1 MAKPKILIV
10 EDEWIIANDLKTSLT
25 NLGYI
30 VPSIAATG
38 TEAIEYVKTKKI
50 NLVLMDIVLQGDKDG
65 IQTAK
70 EIISGFDIPVIYLT
84 AYTDEA
90 ILKQAKKS
98 GAYGYLVKPF
108 KDREM
113 QATIELALYKH
124 EMEKKLKA
132 SEDQLYTT
140 LISINDAVISTDNTG
155 LIIFMN
161 PLAESLTGWK
171 LENARKKNLEDVFN
185 VRLEGNGKKHVN
197 PVCEIIR
204 EGLTITQSNYL
215 LHPRNGV
222 NKSIELSSAPIK
234 NDKGHINGVV
244 IVFRDITSRI
254 QTEKELETY
263 RQQLEQITEE
273 RTAKLKMFSEIVEQS
288 PVGVQILD
296 LDGSIFYSNKAVEEI
311 CGFSHEEL
319 AGEIIGELTADPEF
333 SQREII
339 PSLNKSGRW
348 DGELLLKHKKGKV
361 IPVWLAAFI
370 VNDQNN
376 QPMGIISIVR
386 DLTERKMSED
396 ALKVSETKFRTLFN
410 QASDSIFLL
419 SFSPDGLIIEDTN
432 DASSIMHGYSREEMI
447 GKPISFLDDLD
458 TRVHVK
464 ERIRRLQKGET
475 LSFEGRHVRKDG
487 SIFPVDVSAQ
497 LIHIAENP
505 YVLALDRDITER
517 KQIED
522 DLLKHQ
528 EQLEELVKERAR
540 ELLEANKNLKIEVN
554 VRKLAE
560 KKLLDYQKQLQLLTS
575 QLSLIEENEKR
586 RIATE
591 LHDCI
596 GQTLA
601 LSKIKLGLLN
611 KSAPTEE
618 LRKSIKEILHLI
630 EQTIKE
636 TRTLTFELSPPILY
650 ELGLSQAV
658 KWLIDQFREKHGLD
672 IELIDD
678 GRDKPFNNN
687 TRFFLFQ
694 AIRELLVN
702 VVKHAQATKASIIM
716 TREDSNFRIILE
728 DNGVGFSK
736 PSVNHDGYGLFNIRE
751 RMNHI
756 NGQFEIK
763 SVSGRGT
770 RVTLV
775 APLMIDEKLVI
786 RS

>member
-1 MAKPKILIV
+1 MAKPEILIV
-10 EDEWIIANDLKTSLT
+10 EDEWIIASDLKTSLT

-38 TEAIEYVKTKKI
+38 SEAIEYVRTKKI
-50 NLVLMDIVLQGDKDG
+50 DLVLMDIVLQGERDG
-65 IQTAK
+65 IETAK
-70 EIISGFDIPVIYLT
+70 EIISSFDIPVIYLT

-90 ILKQAKKS
+90 ILEQAKKS
-98 GAYGYLVKPF
+98 GGCGYLVKPF

-124 EMEKKLKA
+124 EMENKLKA
-132 SEDQLYTT
+132 SQSQLYTT

-171 LENARKKNLEDVFN
+171 LENARKKNLAEIFSIMSDEKGREDDDP
-185 VRLEGNGKKHVN
+185 LSK
-197 PVCEIIR
+197 IIN
-204 EGLTITQSNYL
+204 EGLTITQTSYI
-215 LHPRNGV
+215 LHSPQKINRA
-222 NKSIELSSAPIK
+222 IELSSAPIK
-234 NDKGHINGVV
+234 NDKGNINGVV

-254 QTEKELETY
+254 QTEKELEEY
-263 RQQLEQITEE
+263 RKRLEQITEE
-273 RTAKLKMFSEIVEQS
+273 RTAKLKLFSDIVEKS
-288 PVGVQILD
+288 PDGVQIVD
-296 LDGSIFYSNKAVEEI
+296 LDGHIFYSNSAVEKI

-319 AGEIIGELTADPEF
+319 VGENVAVMNADPEF
-333 SQREII
+333 AEREILPEI
-339 PSLNKSGRW
+339 KKNGKW
-348 DGELLLKHKKGKV
+348 DGELIIKHKNGKMC
-361 IPVWLAAFI
+361 PVWLAAFI
-370 VNDQNN
+370 VNDSDG
-376 QPMGIISIVR
+376 QPICMIGIIR
-386 DLTERKMSED
+386 DLTERMMAED
-396 ALKVSETKFRTLFN
+396 ALKKSETKFRTLFN
-410 QASDSIFLL
+410 EASDSIFLL
-419 SFSPDGLIIEDTN
+419 SFTQGGLIIEDTN
-432 DASSIMHGYSREEMI
+432 DAALMMHGYSREEMI
-447 GKPISFLDDLD
+447 GQPIAFLDDPD
-458 TRVHVK
+458 SAKHIM
-464 ERIRRLQKGET
+464 ERSLRLQGGEKVT
-475 LSFEGRHVRKDG
+475 FEGRHVRKDG
-487 SIFPVDVSAQ
+487 SRFSVDVSAQ
-497 LIHIAENP
+497 LVHIGENP
-505 YVLALDRDITER
+505 YVLAIDRDITER
-517 KQIED
+517 KRTEENI
-522 DLLKHQ
+522 LKHH
-528 EQLEELVKERAR
+528 EQLEGLVRERAR
-540 ELLEANKNLKIEVN
+540 ELLEANKNLKVEVR
-554 VRKLAE
+554 VRKTAE

-601 LSKIKLGLLN
+601 LAKIKLGLLN
-611 KSAPTEE
+611 KSAPSEE
-618 LRKSIKEILHLI
+618 LKNNIREILHLI

-650 ELGLSQAV
+650 ELGLSQAI

-678 GRDKPFNNN
+678 GQDKPFNNN

-702 VVKHAQATKASIIM
+702 VVKHAQATKANIIM
-716 TREDSNFRIILE
+716 TQEANNLRIVLE
-728 DNGVGFSK
+728 DDGIGFFK
-736 PSVNHDGYGLFNIRE
+736 PSLNYDGYGLFNIRE

-763 SVSGRGT
+763 SIPGRGT

-775 APLMIDEKLVI
+775 APLMFDNKVSI

>member
-10 EDEWIIANDLKTSLT
+10 EDEWIIADDLRTSLT
-25 NLGYI
+25 SSGYI

-38 TEAIEYVKTKKI
+38 AEAIEYVKSRKI
-50 NLVLMDIVLQGDKDG
+50 NLVLMDIVLQGEMDG
-65 IQTAK
+65 IEAAK
-70 EIISGFDIPVIYLT
+70 EIISRFDIPVIYLT

-90 ILKQAKKS
+90 ILKEAKKS

-108 KDREM
+108 KDGEM
-113 QATIELALYKH
+113 FATIELALYKH

-132 SEDQLYTT
+132 SQDKLYTT

-155 LIIFMN
+155 QIIFMN
-161 PLAESLTGWK
+161 PVAESLTGWK
-171 LENARKKNLEDVFN
+171 LDNAGKKSLEDIFN
-185 VRLEGNGKKHVN
+185 IRSGGKGEDN
-197 PVCEIIR
+197 PVSKIVR
-204 EGLTITQSNYL
+204 EGLTTTQASYIL
-215 LHPRNGV
+215 CPRDGLD
-222 NKSIELSSAPIK
+222 KCIELSSAPIK
-234 NDKGHINGVV
+234 NDKGNINGVV
-244 IVFRDITSRI
+244 IVFRDITRRI
-254 QTEKELETY
+254 QTEKELEEY
-263 RQQLEQITEE
+263 RKQLERITEE
-273 RTAKLKMFSEIVEQS
+273 RTAKLKMFSEIVEKS

-296 LDGSIFYSNKAVEEI
+296 LDGSMFYSNNAVEKI

-319 AGEIIGELTADPEF
+319 AGKIIGDITADPEF
-333 SQREII
+333 ADREIL
-339 PSLNKSGRW
+339 PSLNKSERW
-348 DGELLLKHKKGKV
+348 DGELLLKHKNGKV
-361 IPVWLAAFI
+361 KPVWLAAFI

-386 DLTERKMSED
+386 DLTERKMAED
-396 ALKVSETKFRTLFN
+396 ALKESETKFRTLFN

-419 SFSPDGLIIEDTN
+419 SFTPEGLVIEDTN
-432 DASSIMHGYSREEMI
+432 DAASIMHGYSREEMI
-447 GKPISFLDDLD
+447 GKPIAFLDD
-458 TRVHVK
+458 TETSEHIK
-464 ERIRRLQKGET
+464 ERTGRLEKGDT
-475 LSFEGRHVRKDG
+475 VSFEGRHMRKDG
-487 SIFPVDVSAQ
+487 SLFPVDISAQ
-497 LIHIAENP
+497 LIHIGENP
-505 YVLALDRDITER
+505 YVLAIDRDITER
-517 KQIED
+517 KQVEEN
-522 DLLKHQ
+522 LLRHQ

-540 ELLEANKNLKIEVN
+540 ELLEANKNLKVEVN

-611 KSAPTEE
+611 KSVQSEE
-618 LRKSIKEILHLI
+618 LKKNIKEILHLI

-650 ELGLSQAV
+650 ELGLGQAI

-678 GRDKPFNNN
+678 GLDKPFNNN

-702 VVKHAQATKASIIM
+702 VVKHAQATKANIIM
-716 TREDSNFRIILE
+716 TRDDRNLRIILE
-728 DNGVGFSK
+728 DDGVGFPK
-736 PSVNHDGYGLFNIRE
+736 PSVNYDGYGLFNIRE

-756 NGQFEIK
+756 NGQFDIK
-763 SVSGRGT
+763 SIPGRGT

-775 APLMIDEKLVI
+775 APLMFDNKLI
-786 RS
+786 NRS

>member
-1 MAKPKILIV
+1 MAKPRILIV
-10 EDEWIIANDLKTSLT
+10 EDEWIIANDLKSSLT

-65 IQTAK
+65 IETAK

-185 VRLEGNGKKHVN
+185 VRLEGNGKKNVN

-254 QTEKELETY
+254 QTEKELEEY
-263 RQQLEQITEE
+263 RKQLEQITEE
-273 RTAKLKMFSEIVEQS
+273 RTAKLKMFSEIVEKS
-288 PVGVQILD
+288 PDGVQILD

-319 AGEIIGELTADPEF
+319 AGKIIGEITADPEF
-333 SQREII
+333 ADREIM
-339 PSLNKSGRW
+339 PSLNKYGRW

-361 IPVWLAAFI
+361 IPIWLAAFI
-370 VNDQNN
+370 VNDHNN
-376 QPMGIISIVR
+376 QPIGIISIVR
-386 DLTERKMSED
+386 DLTERRMAED

-410 QASDSIFLL
+410 QASDSIFLM
-419 SFSPDGLIIEDTN
+419 SFSPQGLIIEDTN
-432 DASSIMHGYSREEMI
+432 DAASMMHGYSREQMI
-447 GKPISFLDDLD
+447 GKPIAFLDDPD
-458 TRVHVK
+458 TESRVK
-464 ERIRRLQKGET
+464 ERIKRVQIGEK
-475 LSFEGRHVRKDG
+475 LSFEGSHVRKDG
-487 SIFPVDVSAQ
+487 STFPVDVSAQ
-497 LIHIAENP
+497 LIYIAEKP
-505 YVLALDRDITER
+505 YVLAIDRDITER

-528 EQLEELVKERAR
+528 EQLEDLVKERAR
-540 ELLEANKNLKIEVN
+540 ELLEANKHLKIEVN

-672 IELIDD
+672 IELVDD

-702 VVKHAQATKASIIM
+702 VVKHAQATRASIIM
-716 TREDSNFRIILE
+716 TKDDSNLRIIME

-756 NGQFEIK
+756 DGQFEIK

-775 APLMIDEKLVI
+775 APLMIDE
-786 RS
+786 

>member
-1 MAKPKILIV
+1 MANPQILIV
-10 EDEWIIANDLKTSLT
+10 EDEWIIANDLKSSLT
-25 NLGYI
+25 QLGYI
-30 VPSIAATG
+30 VPSIASTG
-38 TEAIEYVKTKKI
+38 IEAIEYVKTKTI
-50 NLVLMDIVLQGDKDG
+50 NLVLMDIVLQGEMDG
-65 IQTAK
+65 IEAAR
-70 EIISGFDIPVIYLT
+70 EIISNFDIPVIYLT

-90 ILKQAKKS
+90 ILMQAKKS

-124 EMEKKLKA
+124 EMENRLKE
-132 SEDQLYTT
+132 SENQLYTT
-140 LISINDAVISTDNTG
+140 LVSINDAVISTDKAG

-161 PLAESLTGWK
+161 PVAESLTGWK
-171 LENARKKNLEDVFN
+171 LQKARRKRLEDILN
-185 VRLEGNGKKHVN
+185 IDIDKKDGLHDN
-197 PVCEIIR
+197 PVREIIS
-204 EGLTITQSNYL
+204 EGLTVTQASYVCCPL
-215 LHPRNGV
+215 KGP
-222 NKSIELSSAPIK
+222 KISIELSSAPIK
-234 NDKGHINGVV
+234 NDKGNISGAV
-244 IVFRDITSRI
+244 IVFRDVTSRI
-254 QTEKELETY
+254 QAEKDLEEY
-263 RQQLEQITEE
+263 RKQLEQITEE
-273 RTAKLKMFSEIVEQS
+273 RTAKLKLFSEIVEKS
-288 PVGVQILD
+288 PVGIQVLD
-296 LDGSIFYSNKAVEEI
+296 MDGSIFYSNHAVEEM
-311 CGFSHEEL
+311 CGFSHDEL
-319 AGEIIGELTADPEF
+319 AGQIIDKITAESGF
-333 SQREII
+333 AKREIV
-339 PSLNKSGRW
+339 PSINKGGRW
-348 DGELLLKHKKGKV
+348 DGELVLKHKKGKE

-370 VNDQNN
+370 VNDQND
-376 QPMGIISIVR
+376 QPMGIISIIR
-386 DLTERKMSED
+386 DLTERRMAED
-396 ALKVSETKFRTLFN
+396 ALRESESKFRTLFN

-419 SFSPDGLIIEDTN
+419 SFSPEGLIIEDTN
-432 DASSIMHGYSREEMI
+432 DAALIMHGYSREEMI
-447 GKPISFLDDLD
+447 GRPISFLDEPD
-458 TRVHVK
+458 TQKHIKART
-464 ERIRRLQKGET
+464 RRLRKGET
-475 LSFEGRHVRKDG
+475 VSFEGRHVRKDG
-487 SIFPVDVSAQ
+487 STFPVDVSAQ
-497 LIHIAENP
+497 LIHIAEKR
-505 YVLALDRDITER
+505 YVLAIDRDITER
-517 KQIED
+517 KQVEEN
-522 DLLKHQ
+522 LLKHQ

-540 ELLEANKNLKIEVN
+540 ELLEANKNLKVEVN

-611 KSAPTEE
+611 KAAPSEE

-650 ELGLSQAV
+650 ELGLGQAI

-678 GRDKPFNNN
+678 GQDKPFSHN
-687 TRFFLFQ
+687 TRFFIFQ

-702 VVKHAQATKASIIM
+702 IVKHAQATKVNIIM
-716 TREDSNFRIILE
+716 KRDDDHLRVIIE

-736 PSVNHDGYGLFNIRE
+736 PSLNYDGYGLFNIRE

-763 SVSGRGT
+763 SISGRGT

-775 APLMIDEKLVI
+775 APLMIDHKLVE

>member
-1 MAKPKILIV
+1 MVKSKILIV

-25 NLGYI
+25 DLGYI
-30 VPSIAATG
+30 VSSIASSG
-38 TEAIEYVKTKKI
+38 TEAIECIKTKKI
-50 NLVLMDIVLQGDKDG
+50 NLVLMDIVLQGEMDG
-65 IQTAK
+65 IETAK
-70 EIISGFDIPVIYLT
+70 EIISCFDIPVIYLT

-90 ILKQAKKS
+90 ILRQAKKS

-108 KDREM
+108 KDKEM

-124 EMEKKLKA
+124 EMEKKLRE
-132 SEDQLYTT
+132 SQDQLYTT
-140 LISINDAVISTDNTG
+140 LVSINDAVITTDNTG
-155 LIIFMN
+155 LIMFMN

-171 LENARKKNLEDVFN
+171 VEKAIKKSLKDIFN
-185 VRLEGNGKKHVN
+185 VRSDGEGTENENTVGQIVSD
-197 PVCEIIR
+197 
-204 EGLTITQSNYL
+204 GLTITQANYI
-215 LHPRNGV
+215 LHPRKGLT
-222 NKSIELSSAPIK
+222 KSIELSSAPIK
-234 NDKGHINGVV
+234 NDKGNINGVV
-244 IVFRDITSRI
+244 IVFRDISSRI
-254 QTEKELETY
+254 QTEKELEEY
-263 RQQLEQITEE
+263 RKQLEQITEE
-273 RTAKLKMFSEIVEQS
+273 RTAKLKMFSEIVEKS

-296 LDGSIFYSNKAVEEI
+296 LDGTIFYSNKAIEEI

-319 AGEIIGELTADPEF
+319 VGEIIEEITADPEF
-333 SQREII
+333 AKREII
-339 PSLNKSGRW
+339 QSINKSGRW
-348 DGELLLKHKKGKV
+348 DGELLLKHKKSKV
-361 IPVWLAAFI
+361 IPIWLAAFT

-376 QPMGIISIVR
+376 QPIGIISIVR
-386 DLTERKMSED
+386 DLTERKKAED
-396 ALKVSETKFRTLFN
+396 ALKESETKFRTLFN

-419 SFSPDGLIIEDTN
+419 AITPDGLMIEDTN
-432 DASSIMHGYSREEMI
+432 GAASVMHGYSREEMI
-447 GKPISFLDDLD
+447 GKPIAFLDDPE
-458 TRVHVK
+458 TSKHVK
-464 ERIRRLQKGET
+464 ERARRLQEGEK
-475 LSFEGRHVRKDG
+475 LSFEGKHVRKDG
-487 SIFPVDVSAQ
+487 SLFTVEVSAQ
-497 LIHIAENP
+497 LIHIGENP
-505 YVLALDRDITER
+505 YVLAIDRDITER
-517 KQIED
+517 KQVEVNR
-522 DLLKHQ
+522 LKHQ

-540 ELLEANKNLKIEVN
+540 ELLEANKSLKVEVN

-611 KSAPTEE
+611 KSVQSEE
-618 LRKSIKEILHLI
+618 LKKNIKEILHLI

-650 ELGLSQAV
+650 ELGLSQAI

-678 GRDKPFNNN
+678 GQDKPFNNN

-702 VVKHAQATKASIIM
+702 VVKHAQATKANIIM
-716 TREDSNFRIILE
+716 TRDDGNLRIILE
-728 DNGVGFSK
+728 DNGVGFSR
-736 PSVNHDGYGLFNIRE
+736 PSVNYDGYGLFNIRE

-763 SVSGRGT
+763 SIPGRGT

-775 APLMIDEKLVI
+775 APLVYDNKLI
-786 RS
+786 KRS

>member
-10 EDEWIIANDLKTSLT
+10 EDEWIIANDLKASLT
-25 NLGYI
+25 NLGYV
-30 VPSIAATG
+30 VPAIAATG
-38 TEAIEYVKTKKI
+38 KEAIEYADSKKP
-50 NLVLMDIVLQGDKDG
+50 NLVLMDIVLQGDRDG
-65 IQTAK
+65 IETAK

-98 GAYGYLVKPF
+98 GAYGYIVKPF

-124 EMEKKLKA
+124 SMEKKLKE
-132 SEDQLYTT
+132 SEDQLYIT
-140 LISINDAVISTDNTG
+140 LRSINDAVISTDNKG
-155 LIIFMN
+155 CILFMN

-171 LENARKKNLEDVFN
+171 LESARKKGLADILNIKMD
-185 VRLEGNGKKHVN
+185 GKDYQFEN
-197 PVCEIIR
+197 PVSKIIQ
-204 EGLTITQSNYL
+204 EGLTVTQANYVM
-215 LHPRNGV
+215 HPYEGPA
-222 NKSIELSSAPIK
+222 KSIELSSAPMK
-234 NDKGHINGVV
+234 NDKGNINGVV
-244 IVFRDITSRI
+244 IVFRDVTKRI
-254 QTEKELETY
+254 QTEKELEEY
-263 RQQLEQITEE
+263 RKQLEQITEE
-273 RTAKLKMFSEIVEQS
+273 RTAKLKLFSEIVEQS
-288 PVGVQILD
+288 PDGVQILD
-296 LDGSIFYSNKAVEEI
+296 LDGGIMYSNKAVEDI
-311 CGFSHEEL
+311 CGFSHAEL
-319 AGEIIGELTADPEF
+319 VGKNMREMTADTGF
-333 SQREII
+333 AGREII
-339 PSLNKSGRW
+339 PGINKSGRW
-348 DGELLLKHKKGKV
+348 DGELLVKHKKGT
-361 IPVWLAAFI
+361 ILPVWLAAFI
-370 VNDQNN
+370 INDHNN

-386 DLTERKMSED
+386 DLTERKMAED
-396 ALKVSETKFRTLFN
+396 ALKESETKFRTLFN
-410 QASDSIFLL
+410 QAFDSIFLL
-419 SFSPDGLIIEDTN
+419 SFSHDGLIIEDTN
-432 DASSIMHGYSREEMI
+432 DAASMMHGYSREEMI
-447 GKPISFLDDLD
+447 GKPIAFLDELE
-458 TRVHVK
+458 TRKHVK
-464 ERIRRLQKGET
+464 ERTERLKEGEK
-475 LSFEGRHVRKDG
+475 LCFEGRHVRKDG
-487 SIFPVDVSAQ
+487 YTFPVDVSAQ
-497 LIHIAENP
+497 LIHICEKP
-505 YVLALDRDITER
+505 YVLAIDRDITER
-517 KQIED
+517 KQTEEK
-522 DLLKHQ
+522 LLRHH
-528 EQLEELVKERAR
+528 ERLEELVKERAR
-540 ELLEANKNLKIEVN
+540 ELLEANKNLKVEVS

-560 KKLLDYQKQLQLLTS
+560 KKLLDYQKQLRLLTS

-618 LRKSIKEILHLI
+618 LKNNIKEILHLI

-678 GRDKPFNNN
+678 GHDKPFDNN

-694 AIRELLVN
+694 AVRELLVN
-702 VVKHAQATKASIIM
+702 VVKHAQATKANIIM
-716 TREDSNFRIILE
+716 TRDDDDLHIVLE
-728 DNGVGFSK
+728 DNGIGFSK

-763 SVSGRGT
+763 SMPGRGT

-775 APLMIDEKLVI
+775 APLMIDNKLVK